1 MWLFFFLTY
10 LFNMAGTILSKQFG
24 VTNNAWYVAG
34 AIISTA
40 LASLTWSFA
49 MKKGADL
56 SSITPIMSVA
66 LIISVVLTGFLAYG
80 EPITWTKMA
89 GVVLGVVAII
99 LIVK

>member
-24 VTNNAWYVAG
+24 VTNNVWYVAG

-40 LASLTWSFA
+40 FASLTWSFV
-49 MKKGADL
+49 MKKGAEL

-66 LIISVVLTGFLAYG
+66 LIISVVLTGFIGYG
-80 EPITWTKMA
+80 EPVTWNKIA
-89 GVVLGVVAII
+89 GVVLGIVAII
-99 LIVK
+99 LIIK